1 MSSLCVRHQIC
12 RRLCLI
18 RTSLKYLLVENSFL
32 QVANNYNKVH
42 FFSGRQHCRPLFQ
55 DFPESEAVYRV
66 CGDLGGPGSGRWKAF
81 SEVILR
87 AINYMYW
94 TGGGIIL
101 KLCLCVKIKAHPQAP
116 GINKRKEITKAM
128 EDFSAYVSRW
138 TRKLKRLFLTKMF

>member
-12 RRLCLI
+12 RGLCLI
-18 RTSLKYLLVENSFL
+18 RTSLNTFWLKIHSCRWLKITIRFIFS
-32 QVANNYNKVH
+32 
-42 FFSGRQHCRPLFQ
+42 FSGRQHCRPLFQ

-66 CGDLGGPGSGRWKAF
+66 CGDVGGPGSGRWKAF

-87 AINYMYW
+87 AIVYMCW

-138 TRKLKRLFLTKMF
+138 TRKLKR